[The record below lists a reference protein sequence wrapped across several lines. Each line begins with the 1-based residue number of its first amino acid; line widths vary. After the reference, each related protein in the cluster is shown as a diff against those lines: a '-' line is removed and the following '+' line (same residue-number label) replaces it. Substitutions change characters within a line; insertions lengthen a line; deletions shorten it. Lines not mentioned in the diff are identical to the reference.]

1 MKEISKLSFLIL
13 GCYAGLCILVVEVF
27 AGSLITI
34 FIQDP
39 ATVEKGIRFVR
50 VWFLCAPGMCFTNL
64 YSSIFQAMGKWAHS
78 LALSVIRQAL
88 FLFPLLIILNAVIGE
103 FGLVC
108 AQPIADIVSLIVG
121 TCFYISLSKKLNT

>member
-1 MKEISKLSFLIL
+1 
-13 GCYAGLCILVVEVF
+13 
-27 AGSLITI
+27 
-34 FIQDP
+34 
-39 ATVEKGIRFVR
+39 
-50 VWFLCAPGMCFTNL
+50 MCFTNL
-64 YSSIFQAMGKWAHS
+64 FSSIFQAMGKWLHS
-78 LALSVIRQAL
+78 LILSGIRQAL